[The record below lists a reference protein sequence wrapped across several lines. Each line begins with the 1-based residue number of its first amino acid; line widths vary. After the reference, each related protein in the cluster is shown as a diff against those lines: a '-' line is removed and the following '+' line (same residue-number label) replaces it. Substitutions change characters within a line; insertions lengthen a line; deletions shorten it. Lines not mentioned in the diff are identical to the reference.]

1 VCGDDAGG
9 SAKWNVDHDVRRRMM
24 SAHGDVGLHA
34 SSTDVVRNE
43 LYSGRG
49 DVSAV
54 ESRGSWT
61 GGRRRRT
68 SGVGVGQCVV
78 DEDVDFGAG

>member
-9 SAKWNVDHDVRRRMM
+9 SAMSWNVDHDVRRRMM
-24 SAHGDVGLHA
+24 SAHGDVGLRA

-43 LYSGRG
+43 LYGGRG

-61 GGRRRRT
+61 EGRRRRT
-68 SGVGVGQCVV
+68 SGVGQCVV